1 MKERGR
7 RGKEREEKI
16 RDESARVRVV
26 PCALTRTTI
35 LP

>member
-1 MKERGR
+1 M
-7 RGKEREEKI
+7 KEREEKMK
-16 RDESARVRVV
+16 DESARVRVV

>member
-7 RGKEREEKI
+7 RGKERKI

-26 PCALTRTTI
+26 PSALTRTTI